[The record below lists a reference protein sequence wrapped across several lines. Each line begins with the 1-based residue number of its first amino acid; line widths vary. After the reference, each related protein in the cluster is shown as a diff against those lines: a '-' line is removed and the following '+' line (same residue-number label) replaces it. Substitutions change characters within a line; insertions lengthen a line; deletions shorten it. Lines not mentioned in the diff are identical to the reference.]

1 MIREFVAAFLLCGLC
16 GALAYF
22 VFTILFGNAKVANR
36 NLAKAANRNLA
47 KAAEVYISN
56 FKFQI

>member
-16 GALAYF
+16 GAFAF
-22 VFTILFGNAKVANR
+22 FAFTILFGNAKV
-36 NLAKAANRNLA
+36 ANRNLA